1 MKNSITLFFILSL
14 FVSCASGFKVAVEE
28 KGFYPI
34 TINNI
39 VFIDK
44 EICDQKSC
52 FLSKCPI
59 VAELHSAFVSSLI
72 KKGFEITDLKEKAN
86 YHIKITSLFKKKYV
100 GQKPENFF
108 FTVIKKDQEKKIKVL
123 KMAFAKDYNEKFFK
137 NDLDFNKII
146 NLSVNTITEKQMPF
160 YEL

>member
-1 MKNSITLFFILSL
+1 MRNFFFLLLFSSL
-14 FVSCASGFKVAVEE
+14 LGGCASGFKVGIEE

-39 VFIDK
+39 VYIDK
-44 EICDQKSC
+44 EICDQKTC

-59 VAELHSAFVSSLI
+59 VGELHSAFVSSLI
-72 KKGFEITDLKEKAN
+72 KKGFEITDSKEKAN

-108 FTVIKKDQEKKIKVL
+108 FTVIKKDEEKQIKVL
-123 KMAFAKDYNEKFFK
+123 RMAFAKDYNEKFFK